1 MTMFKNVKEMLLNS
15 GEFDEELIKAAAER
29 AALREL
35 LDDERTYGQME
46 DIAIAALNIDD
57 EE

>member
-35 LDDERTYGQME
+35 LEDERTYGQME